1 MFARVSSYDGP
12 AGLSDEEVEQIT
24 KRTLDHLAKLESDDG
39 GSAQAPPTAGV
50 EPVVDRL
57 ANVLR
62 EAETS
67 ARALRE
73 DARRESGRVVEE
85 ARQEASAIVAE
96 ARTRAS
102 HVQQQATKALQRSK
116 DAADTFN
123 ARWVEYRE
131 PLVHEVSDLRERL
144 RVALDSLALMPEP
157 PSTHDEPL
165 IASVEAGAM
174 EELTSAEP

>member
-73 DARRESGRVVEE
+73 DAPPRVGPRGGGGPPGSVGH
-85 ARQEASAIVAE
+85 RGGSQD
-96 ARTRAS
+96 
-102 HVQQQATKALQRSK
+102 Q
-116 DAADTFN
+116 
-123 ARWVEYRE
+123 
-131 PLVHEVSDLRERL
+131 
-144 RVALDSLALMPEP
+144 SLAR
-157 PSTHDEPL
+157 
-165 IASVEAGAM
+165 AAAGDQGPAKVQGCG
-174 EELTSAEP
+174 

>member
-1 MFARVSSYDGP
+1 MGAHRRPQRRESSRSSIDLQTCCARLRPAPGRFARMP
-12 AGLSDEEVEQIT
+12 
-24 KRTLDHLAKLESDDG
+24 
-39 GSAQAPPTAGV
+39 
-50 EPVVDRL
+50 
-57 ANVLR
+57 
-62 EAETS
+62 
-67 ARALRE
+67 
-73 DARRESGRVVEE
+73 RRESGRVVEE

-131 PLVHEVSDLRERL
+131 PLVHELSDLRERL